1 MCRAHNADNNKRQ
14 NESQACSQFVSG
26 LFFLPYQSR
35 LLAHHTTCINICIQT
50 SFIMDVTSEDS
61 TLPHLV
67 PFGRLPCCAGG
78 QHRAHDVLLLSCW
91 SSCSFNLPALSQ
103 FTVQTNSIFSTHG
116 KVTKNEL
123 WSPCSGWCKD
133 RLCPADFWLP
143 PPGAFL
149 DIFRSIL
156 SMGYG
161 SCATPSVDLAVCM
174 NAGWETSLNQ
184 LF

>member
-1 MCRAHNADNNKRQ
+1 MSLLKTIYCHT
-14 NESQACSQFVSG
+14 
-26 LFFLPYQSR
+26 LFFS
-35 LLAHHTTCINICIQT
+35 
-50 SFIMDVTSEDS
+50 
-61 TLPHLV
+61 
-67 PFGRLPCCAGG
+67 GRFPCCVCD

-91 SSCSFNLPALSQ
+91 SSSSFNLPALAR
-103 FTVQTNSIFSTHG
+103 FTVQTNSICSIHG
-116 KVTKNEL
+116 KITKNEL
-123 WSPCSGWCKD
+123 HSPCSGWWRE

-161 SCATPSVDLAVCM
+161 SCAIPSVELEVCM
-174 NAGWETSLNQ
+174 NAGWETSLDQ